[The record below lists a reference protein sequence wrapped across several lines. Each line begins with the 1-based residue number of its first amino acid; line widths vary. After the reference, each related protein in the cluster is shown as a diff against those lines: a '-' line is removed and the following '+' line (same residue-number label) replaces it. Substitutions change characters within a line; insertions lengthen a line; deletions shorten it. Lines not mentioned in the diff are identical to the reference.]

1 MISLLDCGIA
11 QVVALTFLFVNS
23 IEGND
28 SSFILTPLSEERLSS
43 STEKVVAPSKENPPP
58 LISIESLDT
67 WMIEMLD
74 LVNEERSKV
83 GVSPLCYN
91 QKIIDTADKHSVDME
106 EKNYFSHYGQDGS
119 TPGDRIDRENYDW
132 SSYGENIAWGQGSV
146 AAVMNAWMNSSGHR
160 ANILS
165 GSKTH
170 FGAGWATNSNKW
182 TQVFSSTW
190 DGTEGCISA
199 NTPTQN
205 PTTSPVS
212 PPTESPV
219 SPPTESPVNPPTKS
233 PVSSPTK
240 SPVSAPTNCEDA
252 KGKFKLRIENK
263 KKNKMQTYRVK
274 CKKVGKKELCNN
286 KTPEGKHGFEVCP
299 VTCGEC

>member
-1 MISLLDCGIA
+1 MKMITLLGNGIA
-11 QVVALTFLFVNS
+11 QLVIITLLSVISA
-23 IEGND
+23 GNE
-28 SSFILTPLSEERLSS
+28 SSFILTPSSEERFSPLRKKPVESS
-43 STEKVVAPSKENPPP
+43 REDTSK

-83 GVSPLCYN
+83 GASPLCYN
-91 QKIIDTADKHSVDME
+91 QKIVDAADKHSHDME
-106 EKNYFSHYGQDGS
+106 ENNYFSHTGKDGS
-119 TPGDRIDRENYDW
+119 SPGDRIDRENYDW

-146 AAVMNAWMNSSGHR
+146 AAVMNAWMNSSGHK

-170 FGAGWATNSNKW
+170 FGAGWAKSSNKW

-190 DGTEGCISA
+190 DSSEGCITS

-212 PPTESPV
+212 TSSPTLSPV
-219 SPPTESPVNPPTKS
+219 STSSSSVTPTV
-233 PVSSPTK
+233 
-240 SPVSAPTNCEDA
+240 APSLTCEDT
-252 KGKFKLRIENK
+252 KESFKMKIKKKKSKKMKTFKLR
-263 KKNKMQTYRVK
+263 
-274 CKKVGKKELCNN
+274 CKKVGKKKYCNK
-286 KTPEGKHGFEVCP
+286 KTTDGKRGFELCP
-299 VTCGEC
+299 VTCGKC